1 MENSYVSKIKEKLKK
16 GEPVN
21 LKIKVIA
28 NAKINCLEEYTDDIL
43 KLRINKP
50 AVDGKANKAIIEY
63 LASLLELPKSNIVI
77 LKGEKNSL
85 KDLLIN
91 PKSHII

>member
-1 MENSYVSKIKEKLKK
+1 MEDITLKIKEKLQK
-16 GEPVN
+16 GEVVN

-28 NAKINCLEEYTDDIL
+28 NAKINSLEEYTDEIL

-63 LASLLELPKSNIVI
+63 LSVLFDVPKSNIII

>member
-1 MENSYVSKIKEKLKK
+1 MDDITLKIKEKLEK
-16 GEPVN
+16 GEVVN

-28 NAKINCLEEYTDDIL
+28 NAKINGLEEYADDIL

-63 LASLLELPKSNIVI
+63 LSSQFKVPKSNITI

-85 KDLLIN
+85 KDLLIK
-91 PKSHII
+91 PKKHII

>member
-1 MENSYVSKIKEKLKK
+1 MEDITLKIKEKLQK
-16 GEPVN
+16 GEVVN

-28 NAKINCLEEYTDDIL
+28 NAKINSLEEYTDEIL

-63 LASLLELPKSNIVI
+63 LSVQFGVPKSNIII

>member
-1 MENSYVSKIKEKLKK
+1 MEDITLKIKEKLQK
-16 GEPVN
+16 GEVVN

-28 NAKINCLEEYTDDIL
+28 NAKINSLEEYTDEIL

-63 LASLLELPKSNIVI
+63 LSSQFEVPKSNITI

-85 KDLLIN
+85 KDLLIK
-91 PKSHII
+91 PKKHII

>member
-1 MENSYVSKIKEKLKK
+1 MEDITLKIKEKLEK
-16 GEPVN
+16 GEVVN

-28 NAKINCLEEYTDDIL
+28 NAKINSLEEYTDEIL

-63 LASLLELPKSNIVI
+63 LSVQFDVPKSKIII

>member
-1 MENSYVSKIKEKLKK
+1 MEDITLKIKEKLEK
-16 GEPVN
+16 GEVVN

-28 NAKINCLEEYTDDIL
+28 NAKINSLEEYTDEIL

-63 LASLLELPKSNIVI
+63 LSSQFEVPKSNIII

-85 KDLLIN
+85 KNLLIN

>member
-1 MENSYVSKIKEKLKK
+1 MDDITLKIKEKLEK
-16 GEPVN
+16 GEVVN

-28 NAKINCLEEYTDDIL
+28 NAKINGLEEYADDIL

-63 LASLLELPKSNIVI
+63 LSSQFEVPKSNITI

-85 KDLLIN
+85 KDLLIK
-91 PKSHII
+91 PKKHII

>member
-1 MENSYVSKIKEKLKK
+1 MEDIKLKIKEKLQK
-16 GEPVN
+16 GEVVN

-28 NAKINCLEEYTDDIL
+28 NAKINSLEEYTDEIL

-63 LASLLELPKSNIVI
+63 LSVQFDVPKSNIII

>member
-1 MENSYVSKIKEKLKK
+1 MEDITLKIKEKLQK
-16 GEPVN
+16 GEVVN

-28 NAKINCLEEYTDDIL
+28 NAKINSLEEYTDEIL

-63 LASLLELPKSNIVI
+63 LSVQFDVPKSNIII

-85 KDLLIN
+85 KDLLIK
-91 PKSHII
+91 PKKHII

>member
-1 MENSYVSKIKEKLKK
+1 MEDIT
-16 GEPVN
+16 

-28 NAKINCLEEYTDDIL
+28 NAKINSLEEYTDEIL

-63 LASLLELPKSNIVI
+63 LSVQFDVPKSNIII

>member
-1 MENSYVSKIKEKLKK
+1 MEDITLKIKKKLEK
-16 GEPVN
+16 GEVVN

-28 NAKINCLEEYTDDIL
+28 NAKINSLEEYTDDIL

-63 LASLLELPKSNIVI
+63 LSVQFDVPKSNIII

>member
-1 MENSYVSKIKEKLKK
+1 MDDITLKIKEKLEK
-16 GEPVN
+16 GETVN

-28 NAKINCLEEYTDDIL
+28 NAKINGLEEYADDIL

-63 LASLLELPKSNIVI
+63 LSSQFEVPKSNITI

-85 KDLLIN
+85 KDLLIK
-91 PKSHII
+91 PKKHII

>member
-1 MENSYVSKIKEKLKK
+1 MEDITLKIKEKLQK
-16 GEPVN
+16 GEVVN

-28 NAKINCLEEYTDDIL
+28 NAKINSLEEYTDEIL

-63 LASLLELPKSNIVI
+63 LSSQFEVPKSNIII

>member
-1 MENSYVSKIKEKLKK
+1 MDDITLKIKEKLEK
-16 GEPVN
+16 GETVN

-28 NAKINCLEEYTDDIL
+28 NAKINGLEEYADDIL

-50 AVDGKANKAIIEY
+50 AVGGKANKAIIEY
-63 LASLLELPKSNIVI
+63 LSSQFEVPKSNITI

-85 KDLLIN
+85 KDLLIK
-91 PKSHII
+91 PKKHII

>member
-1 MENSYVSKIKEKLKK
+1 MEDITLKIKEKLQK
-16 GEPVN
+16 GEIVN

-28 NAKINCLEEYTDDIL
+28 NAKINSLEEYTDEIL

-63 LASLLELPKSNIVI
+63 FSVQFDVPKSNIII

>member
-1 MENSYVSKIKEKLKK
+1 MEDITLKIKEKLQK
-16 GEPVN
+16 GEVVN

-28 NAKINCLEEYTDDIL
+28 NAKINSLEEYTDEIL

-63 LASLLELPKSNIVI
+63 FSVQFDVPKSNIII

>member
-1 MENSYVSKIKEKLKK
+1 MDDITLKIKEKLEKC
-16 GEPVN
+16 ETVN

-28 NAKINCLEEYTDDIL
+28 NAKINGLEEYADDIL

-63 LASLLELPKSNIVI
+63 LSSQFEVPKSNITI

-85 KDLLIN
+85 KDLLIK
-91 PKSHII
+91 PKKHII

>member
-1 MENSYVSKIKEKLKK
+1 MEDITLKIKEKLQK
-16 GEPVN
+16 GEVVN

-28 NAKINCLEEYTDDIL
+28 NAKINSLEEYTDEIL

-63 LASLLELPKSNIVI
+63 LSVQFDVPKSNIII

>member
-1 MENSYVSKIKEKLKK
+1 MEDITLKIKEKLQK
-16 GEPVN
+16 GEVVN

-28 NAKINCLEEYTDDIL
+28 NAKINSLEEYTDDIL

-63 LASLLELPKSNIVI
+63 LSVQFDVPKSNIII

>member
-1 MENSYVSKIKEKLKK
+1 MEDITLKIKEKLEK
-16 GEPVN
+16 GEVVN

-28 NAKINCLEEYTDDIL
+28 NAKINSLEEYTDEIL

-50 AVDGKANKAIIEY
+50 AVDGKENKAIIEY
-63 LASLLELPKSNIVI
+63 LSVQFDVPKSNIII

>member
-1 MENSYVSKIKEKLKK
+1 MEDITLKIKEKLEK
-16 GEPVN
+16 GEAVN

-28 NAKINCLEEYTDDIL
+28 NAKINSLEEYTDEIL

-63 LASLLELPKSNIVI
+63 LSVQFDVPKSNIII

>member
-1 MENSYVSKIKEKLKK
+1 MDDITLKIKEKLEK
-16 GEPVN
+16 GETVN

-28 NAKINCLEEYTDDIL
+28 NAKINGLEEYADDIL

-63 LASLLELPKSNIVI
+63 LSSQFEVPKSNITI

-85 KDLLIN
+85 KGLLIK
-91 PKSHII
+91 PKKHII

>member
-1 MENSYVSKIKEKLKK
+1 MEDITLKIKEKLQK
-16 GEPVN
+16 GEVVN

-28 NAKINCLEEYTDDIL
+28 NAKINSLEEYTDEIL

-63 LASLLELPKSNIVI
+63 LSVKFDVPKSNIII

>member
-1 MENSYVSKIKEKLKK
+1 MEDITLKIKEKLEK
-16 GEPVN
+16 GEVVN

-28 NAKINCLEEYTDDIL
+28 NAKINSLEEYTDEIL

-63 LASLLELPKSNIVI
+63 LSVQFDVPKSNIII

>member
-1 MENSYVSKIKEKLKK
+1 MDDITLKIKEKLQK
-16 GEPVN
+16 GETVN

-28 NAKINCLEEYTDDIL
+28 NAKFNTLEEYMEGVL

-50 AVDGKANKAIIEY
+50 AVEGKANKAIIEY
-63 LASLLELPKSNIVI
+63 LSSQFEVPKSNITI

-85 KDLLIN
+85 KDLLIS
-91 PKSHII
+91 PKNHII

>member
-1 MENSYVSKIKEKLKK
+1 MEDITLKIKEKLQK
-16 GEPVN
+16 GEVVN
-21 LKIKVIA
+21 LKIKIIA
-28 NAKINCLEEYTDDIL
+28 NAKINSLEEYTDEIL

-63 LASLLELPKSNIVI
+63 LSVQFDVPKSNIII

>member
-1 MENSYVSKIKEKLKK
+1 MENITLKIKEKLQK
-16 GEPVN
+16 GEVVN

-28 NAKINCLEEYTDDIL
+28 NAKINSLEEYTDEIL

-63 LASLLELPKSNIVI
+63 LSVQFDVPKSNIII

>member
-1 MENSYVSKIKEKLKK
+1 MDDITLKIKEKLQK
-16 GEPVN
+16 GEAVN

-28 NAKINCLEEYTDDIL
+28 NAKFNCLEEYADDIL

-63 LASLLELPKSNIVI
+63 LSAQFDVPKTNVVI

-85 KDLLIN
+85 KDLLIK
-91 PKSHII
+91 PKKHII

>member
-1 MENSYVSKIKEKLKK
+1 MEDITLKIKEKLEK
-16 GEPVN
+16 GEVVN

-28 NAKINCLEEYTDDIL
+28 NAKINSLEEYTDDIL

-63 LASLLELPKSNIVI
+63 LSVQFDVPKSNIII

>member
-1 MENSYVSKIKEKLKK
+1 MEDITLKIKEKLQK
-16 GEPVN
+16 GEVVN

-28 NAKINCLEEYTDDIL
+28 NAKINSLEEYTDEIL

-63 LASLLELPKSNIVI
+63 LSVQFDVPKSNIII
-77 LKGEKNSL
+77 LKGEK
-85 KDLLIN
+85 I
-91 PKSHII
+91 P

>member
-1 MENSYVSKIKEKLKK
+1 MEDITLKIKEKLKK
-16 GEPVN
+16 GEVVN

-28 NAKINCLEEYTDDIL
+28 NAKINSLEEYTDEIL

-63 LASLLELPKSNIVI
+63 LSVQFDVPKSNIII

>member
-1 MENSYVSKIKEKLKK
+1 MEDITLKIKEKLQK
-16 GEPVN
+16 GEVVN

-28 NAKINCLEEYTDDIL
+28 NAKINSLEEYTDEIL

-63 LASLLELPKSNIVI
+63 LSVQFDVPKSKIII

>member
-1 MENSYVSKIKEKLKK
+1 MEDITLKIKEKLEK
-16 GEPVN
+16 GEVVN

-28 NAKINCLEEYTDDIL
+28 NAKINSLEEYTDEIL

-63 LASLLELPKSNIVI
+63 LSSQFEVPKSNIII

>member
-1 MENSYVSKIKEKLKK
+1 MDDITLKIKEKLEK
-16 GEPVN
+16 GETVN

-28 NAKINCLEEYTDDIL
+28 NAKINGLEEYADDIL

-50 AVDGKANKAIIEY
+50 AVDGKANKAIMEY
-63 LASLLELPKSNIVI
+63 LSSQFEVPKSNITI

-85 KDLLIN
+85 KDLLIK
-91 PKSHII
+91 PKKHII

>member
-1 MENSYVSKIKEKLKK
+1 MDDITLKIKEKLEK
-16 GEPVN
+16 GETIN

-28 NAKINCLEEYTDDIL
+28 NAKINGLEEYADDIL

-63 LASLLELPKSNIVI
+63 LSSQFEVPKSNITI

-85 KDLLIN
+85 KDLLIK
-91 PKSHII
+91 PKKHII

>member
-1 MENSYVSKIKEKLKK
+1 MDDITLKIKEKLEK
-16 GEPVN
+16 GETVN
-21 LKIKVIA
+21 LKIKVTA
-28 NAKINCLEEYTDDIL
+28 NAKINGLEEYADDIL

-63 LASLLELPKSNIVI
+63 LSSQFEVPKSNITI

-85 KDLLIN
+85 KDLLIK
-91 PKSHII
+91 PKKHII